1 METPKGARL
10 VWWTRLN
17 AWAKALLYERLL
29 SKIAANVFL
38 LLKINNLYVYSRC
51 SDLRAVAKSLQPKAE
66 KKA

>member
-17 AWAKALLYERLL
+17 AWAKALLYKRLL

-38 LLKINNLYVYSRC
+38 LLKINSLYVFSRC
-51 SDLRAVAKSLQPKAE
+51 KDLLAVAKSLQPKAE

>member
-17 AWAKALLYERLL
+17 AWAKALLYRWLL
-29 SKIAANVFL
+29 SKNAAKVIKSLNINGLGVFGERV
-38 LLKINNLYVYSRC
+38 IEMS
-51 SDLRAVAKSLQPKAE
+51 VAKSLQLKAK